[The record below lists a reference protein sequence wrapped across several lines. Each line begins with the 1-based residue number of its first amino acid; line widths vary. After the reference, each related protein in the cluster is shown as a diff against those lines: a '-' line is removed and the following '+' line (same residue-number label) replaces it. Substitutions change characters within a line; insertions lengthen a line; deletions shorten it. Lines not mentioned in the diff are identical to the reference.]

1 MKYYHHGNEGISTP
15 CVTIHNILFCISSFN
30 YKDVKYLKNNN
41 IYPHCLIQCFSNY
54 LGQKKN
60 KKNTIY
66 LFVFPNSWHADSFVG
81 VSCSRQWVNHG
92 LGFSG
97 NAELLKCLY
106 MFSHP
111 VRTSTSQF
119 PAWHLVKAVA
129 SLALD
134 RLSFDSGSITT
145 HLDGQV
151 ILALWA

>member
-1 MKYYHHGNEGISTP
+1 M
-15 CVTIHNILFCISSFN
+15 L
-30 YKDVKYLKNNN
+30 N
-41 IYPHCLIQCFSNY
+41 IYIPIALYNASQAIWV
-54 LGQKKN
+54 KN
-60 KKNTIY
+60 KTQFVCF
-66 LFVFPNSWHADSFVG
+66 FVFPNSWYADSFVG
-81 VSCSRQWVNHG
+81 VTYSRPLVGHG
-92 LGFSG
+92 LDFIS

-106 MFSHP
+106 MLSHP

-151 ILALWA
+151 ILTLQT

>member
-1 MKYYHHGNEGISTP
+1 M
-15 CVTIHNILFCISSFN
+15 L
-30 YKDVKYLKNNN
+30 LK
-41 IYPHCLIQCFSNY
+41 LSGSKTKQ
-54 LGQKKN
+54 N
-60 KKNTIY
+60 KTQFVC
-66 LFVFPNSWHADSFVG
+66 LFVFPNSWYADSFVG
-81 VSCSRQWVNHG
+81 VSHSRRLVDHG

-97 NAELLKCLY
+97 NAELLKRLY
-106 MFSHP
+106 MLSHP

-151 ILALWA
+151 ILTLRP